1 MEALVAIFAEIIL
14 ACMMPVIGL
23 MVAVIGALF
32 EAILL
37 LFGGV
42 FAEYVDTR
50 RKRRA
55 KASNRPLVARKPLIP
70 RKIVH
75 WVAGTCG
82 LVGVLGIVASYVFFQ
97 PILRYV
103 MDFASEKAG
112 MSVEYAQASGSL
124 LGGHVVLEGLEL
136 SRVHESG
143 LAFDLKIE
151 RAEADVS
158 LGSLIGSTP
167 TLILG
172 QVNGMAGTI
181 TPPLPKEEKKDLP
194 KQRRPFRAELFAIEN
209 VELQITPRQ
218 EEPYAVLIE
227 RAQVA
232 PFRSEFA
239 VFDLL
244 FRSNMTAQIADQS
257 LIVETQEITEN
268 GRETRWAFED
278 VDAVQLKRILPKAPL
293 TWVDEGRIT
302 ISVSDKWSLSEGFVD
317 MDWRIATTGMRT
329 SAPEEAGA
337 AERVLAA
344 GLHKYVERFGGDVD
358 FQYRLELAPDDMA
371 QLRDGNLDAFWQNLL
386 SGIVRGGVVQ
396 SEAQNATEDAIEEE
410 KPGAID
416 RLKSIFNRDAAG
428 D

>member
-1 MEALVAIFAEIIL
+1 MEALVAVFAEIIL
-14 ACMMPVIGL
+14 ACMMPAIGL
-23 MVAVIGALF
+23 MVAAIGVVF
-32 EAILL
+32 EGILL

-42 FAEYVDTR
+42 FTEYVGTR
-50 RKRRA
+50 RKR
-55 KASNRPLVARKPLIP
+55 KAEATNRPPAARPPLIP
-70 RKIVH
+70 RKFAH
-75 WVAGTCG
+75 WVAGTCA

-103 MDFASEKAG
+103 MDIASEKAG

-136 SRVHESG
+136 SRAHETG
-143 LAFDLKIE
+143 LAFDLEIE

-158 LGSLIGSTP
+158 LSSLIGSVP

-172 QVNGMAGTI
+172 QVDGMTGTI
-181 TPPLPKEEKKDLP
+181 TPPLPKEKKKGLP

-209 VELQITPRQ
+209 AELQITPR
-218 EEPYAVLIE
+218 EEQPYTVLIE
-227 RAQVA
+227 SAQVA
-232 PFRSEFA
+232 PFRSGLA

-244 FRSNMTAQIADQS
+244 FRSNMTAEIAEQS
-257 LIVETQEITEN
+257 LIVETQKITEN
-268 GRETRWAFED
+268 GRETRWTFED

-293 TWVDEGRIT
+293 TWVNEGRIT
-302 ISVSDKWSLSEGFVD
+302 VAVSDKWSLSEDFVD

-329 SAPEEAGA
+329 SAPEGTGA
-337 AERVLAA
+337 AERVLAT
-344 GLHKYVERFGGDVD
+344 GLRKYVEKFGGDVN
-358 FQYRLELAPDDMA
+358 FQYHLELDADDMA
-371 QLRDGNLDAFWQNLL
+371 QLRDGNLDGFWQKVL

-396 SEAQNATEDAIEEE
+396 SEVQNAVEEE

-416 RLKSIFNRDAAG
+416 RLKSIFNRGATG